1 MKIVFLISSLRGGGA
16 ERVASTLCNH
26 WANNGQQIVMI
37 TMDDAENDFYQSN
50 KAITRYSINAYKSS
64 NNILSKIWSN
74 ISRLLKIRQIIK
86 QHQPDVV
93 VSFMDVSNMIAI
105 LACIGTGIPV
115 VISERTYP
123 PYYNHNNLFDLLR
136 KNIYKLSS
144 AFVAQTSNVASW
156 AREFLIN
163 KPITVIANPLDNNGL
178 LADLD
183 QPRAN
188 NIIAVGRLCP
198 EKGFDLL
205 ITAFSKCQ
213 VAYPDWSLLI
223 IGEGPERKN
232 LEQQIQDLG
241 LTARVKLMGQ
251 IAAPQTYYASSK
263 IYVLSSRVEGF
274 PNVLLEA
281 MAHELA
287 VISFD
292 CTSGPA
298 DIISNKING
307 LLVPAQDEQQLLE
320 AMQLLLQDEQLR
332 TKLSKQAIK
341 VRDVFNINII
351 SVQWLKIFEL
361 AAHRSA

>member
-1 MKIVFLISSLRGGGA
+1 MKITFLISSLRAGGA
-16 ERVASTLCNH
+16 ERVASTLCNY
-26 WANNGQQIVMI
+26 WASNGQQVVLI
-37 TMDDAENDFYQSN
+37 TMDAAENDFYPSN
-50 KAITRYSINAYKSS
+50 QAISRYSINAYKSS
-64 NNILSKIWSN
+64 NNIFSKVQSN
-74 ISRLLKIRQIIK
+74 IARLLKIRQIIK
-86 QHQPDVV
+86 QQQPDVV

-105 LACIGTGIPV
+105 LACVSTGIPV

-123 PYYNHNNLFDLLR
+123 PYYNHHNFFDFLR

-144 AFVAQTSNVASW
+144 AFVAQTNNVASW
-156 AREFLIN
+156 AKEFLIN

-183 QPRAN
+183 QPRSN

-213 VAYPDWSLLI
+213 AAYPDWSLLI

-232 LEQQIQDLG
+232 LEQQIHDLD
-241 LTARVKLMGQ
+241 LTARAKLLGQ

-287 VISFD
+287 VVSFD

-298 DIISNKING
+298 DIIKNNVNG
-307 LLVPAQDEQQLLE
+307 LLVPEQDEQQLLA
-320 AMQLLLQDEQLR
+320 AMQALLQDEQLR
-332 TKLSKQAIK
+332 VKLSKQAVK
-341 VRDVFNINII
+341 VRDVFNIKVI
-351 SVQWLKIFEL
+351 SEQWLKVFKSL
-361 AAHRSA
+361 A